1 MSLQMSW
8 LASSM
13 IWSMFSVSWMRVV
26 TSWSWRKNSA
36 SNDTPRLSGGN
47 CCESKKACV
56 SLPWRSTALIG
67 ISWSGGTGNRCSQF
81 ELLAG
86 TQPTDVVRD
95 IRAEGLGLIE
105 PLDLGHDQIRF
116 GGLGVR
122 DVDRE
127 RVARLDA
134 VKLLGQRQRRQV
146 QAAPREVFLAIA
158 EGGLDHQ
165 RRHVHGVDAPPERW
179 VALGVSREHPVGP
192 GRTRHGIADRG
203 HGVDGG
209 QHLDHLAAD
218 LQSLVHLDF
227 LERNEWLLGRGNAAE
242 VGPDHVVED
251 V

>member
-1 MSLQMSW
+1 MLCALIGSFSSLAVFSPVLILEMIEVRSSLIAYSVRRSAFRSLQISW
-8 LASSM
+8 LDSSM

-36 SNDTPRLSGGN
+36 SNVTPRLSGGN

-105 PLDLGHDQIRF
+105 PLDLGHDQLRF

-134 VKLLGQRQRRQV
+134 VQLLGQRQRRQV
-146 QAAPREVFLAIA
+146 
-158 EGGLDHQ
+158 
-165 RRHVHGVDAPPERW
+165 
-179 VALGVSREHPVGP
+179 
-192 GRTRHGIADRG
+192 
-203 HGVDGG
+203 
-209 QHLDHLAAD
+209 
-218 LQSLVHLDF
+218 
-227 LERNEWLLGRGNAAE
+227 
-242 VGPDHVVED
+242 
-251 V
+251 